1 MSQSLAKNILHL
13 IFSTRGREPL
23 LTADLRPLLHSY
35 MAAILNQ
42 WDSPAILINSVADHV
57 HILLCLSKNYA
68 LKKVV
73 EEVKKG
79 SSKWIKSKGSDFAT
93 FFWQAG
99 YGAFSVSQ
107 SNISSVKRYIGNQET
122 HHRGLG
128 FQDEFRAFLKKHG
141 IDYDERYVWD

>member
-13 IFSTRGREPL
+13 IFSTKGREPL

-35 MAAILNQ
+35 MGAILNQ
-42 WDSPAILINSVADHV
+42 WDSPAILVNSVADHV

-79 SSKWIKSKGSDFAT
+79 SSKWIKSKGPDFAT

-107 SNISSVKRYIGNQET
+107 SNVPSVKRYISNQET
-122 HHRGLG
+122 HHRRLG

>member
-1 MSQSLAKNILHL
+1 MAQSLAKNILHL
-13 IFSTRGREPL
+13 IFSTKNRQPL
-23 LTADLRPLLHSY
+23 LSHEIRPQLHSY
-35 MAAILNQ
+35 MGGILRQ
-42 WDSPAILINSVADHV
+42 WESPAILMNSVADHI
-57 HILLCLSKNYA
+57 HILFCLSKNEA

-79 SSKWIKSKGSDFAT
+79 SSKWIKTKGREFAN

-107 SNISSVKRYIGNQET
+107 SNVVVVKRYIERQEA
-122 HHRGLG
+122 HHRRLG
-128 FQDEFRAFLKKHG
+128 FQDEFRSFLRRHQ